1 MLSATIPNY
10 MDFAKWVGRIKNT
23 TVINTLIYTN
33 NLSLINYLDFYPKYY
48 T

>member
-23 TVINTLIYTN
+23 TVTLLFYSRFIFKIQHIE
-33 NLSLINYLDFYPKYY
+33 LYL
-48 T
+48 